1 MADTVFFTQN
11 NLKIL
16 PKPMN
21 TMLTIFTGDCERRQP
36 NLELMLDFYGQMA
49 IIR

>member
-1 MADTVFFTQN
+1 MAVSIFFTKN

-21 TMLTIFTGDCERRQP
+21 TMLTIFTGDCERQQP
-36 NLELMLDFYGQMA
+36 DLELMLDFYGQMA